1 MILDATCG
9 SRMIWFDKN
18 HKDTLYVDCRTVDN
32 EIIYKSKNG
41 KIERRLTIAP
51 DVVADFTDLPFENEL
66 FDLVVFDPPHLKQI
80 GSNAWMAKK
89 YGKLPT
95 NWKDIIHDGFAEC
108 MRVLSN
114 RGTLIFKWNEY
125 QIPVSEIIKVIGAY
139 PLFGN
144 RSGKQ
149 AKTIWM
155 VFRKKTQ
162 VM

>member
-1 MILDATCG
+1 
-9 SRMIWFDKN
+9 MIWFDKN

-95 NWKDIIHDGFAEC
+95 NWKDIIRDGFAEC

-125 QIPVSEIIKVIGAY
+125 QICVRHA
-139 PLFGN
+139 N
-144 RSGKQ
+144 
-149 AKTIWM
+149 AKCSKEDTFKFEYGSKLAFKRMWGDPDA
-155 VFRKKTQ
+155 
-162 VM
+162 

>member
-18 HKDTLYVDCRTVDN
+18 RKDTLYVDCRTVDN

-95 NWKDIIHDGFAEC
+95 NWKDIIRDGFAEC